1 MITNLPLTHIIHNN
15 NHTQT
20 NRVCTINIRRHNAIY
35 IEFDSSSYR
44 TVIHDIPPGF
54 YYTIIDG
61 IEYFFDLYV
70 AVNRF
75 ESLIIYNPYRAY
87 ANVGG
92 KHYPIILYRN
102 VITNNGNAITL
113 EGTVNN
119 KLDMIVIDGKTI
131 TLPNKRADIT
141 EIMAAQPKNGIIES
155 STFQSEWVGSLDDL
169 EADNIIWN
177 DLELLDVEYYKDISN
192 SLRPFEI
199 RSISGF
205 KIITNNE
212 YTEDENDYLDIL
224 LKNNIKSL
232 PNGIKDTFILNMNQQ
247 QHHLIYRIGRKIFT
261 GNEDWKFIEIGS
273 NKDYYLF
280 FLKDSNVKLVNSAT
294 NMICSHFNCIQSAS
308 LINSSTKN
316 AGICSSYDAN
326 MGNGFII
333 KIPKLYLGTNIN
345 GANKVIKFKHWL
357 SQELKNED
365 PFIIEYELNKP
376 RYKTVLLDEYHID
389 TYYPNTFI
397 KVNNDNY
404 DVSYFYKSLTNF

>member
-20 NRVCTINIRRHNAIY
+20 NRVCTINIRRHNATY
-35 IEFDSSSYR
+35 IEFDTESYR
-44 TVIHDIPPGF
+44 TVVHDIKPGF

-75 ESLIIYNPYRAY
+75 ESLIIYNPYWAY
-87 ANVGG
+87 AKVGG
-92 KHYPIILYRN
+92 KYYPIILYRN

-113 EGTVNN
+113 EGTVND

-131 TLPNKRADIT
+131 TLPSKRADIT
-141 EIMAAQPKNGIIES
+141 EIMAAQPKDGHIKS
-155 STFQSEWVGSLDDL
+155 STFQSEWVGSLNDL
-169 EADNIIWN
+169 KTDNVIWDN
-177 DLELLDVEYYKDISN
+177 LELLDMEYYEEMSN
-192 SLRPFEI
+192 NLRPFEI

-224 LKNNIKSL
+224 LKNNVKSL
-232 PNGIKDTFILNMNQQ
+232 PNGTKDTFILNMNQQ
-247 QHHLIYRIGRKIFT
+247 QHHLIYRVGRKIFT
-261 GNEDWKFIEIGS
+261 GNEDWKYIEIGS
-273 NKDYYLF
+273 NEDYCLF
-280 FLKDSNVKLVNSAT
+280 FLQDNNVKLINSAT

-308 LINSSTKN
+308 LINSTTKS
-316 AGICSSYDAN
+316 AGVCSSYDTN

-333 KIPKLYLGTNIN
+333 KIPKIYLNASISE
-345 GANKVIKFKHWL
+345 ADKVRSFKQWL
-357 SQELKNED
+357 LQELKNED
-365 PFIIEYELNKP
+365 PFIIEYELDKP
-376 RYKTVLLDEYHID
+376 RYRTVLLDEYHVD

-397 KVNNDNY
+397 KVNNDEY